1 MPWTLLLQEQQ
12 EAREKQGDSDVL
24 EGPPSDVGS
33 SKHTS
38 TTSGLKQFNTYAKQL
53 CTEQQGQE
61 THT

>member
-33 SKHTS
+33 SKAHLYYFRT
-38 TTSGLKQFNTYAKQL
+38 
-53 CTEQQGQE
+53 
-61 THT
+61 